1 MNQGVIAI
9 GSLIDWKMRSSR
21 NLCPDGLAANLSL
34 IDWKMRSSRN
44 LVDYVLKIHHS
55 LIDWKMRSSRNYDF
69 TDGNYTTEFNRLE
82 NAL

>member
-1 MNQGVIAI
+1 
-9 GSLIDWKMRSSR
+9 MRSSR